1 MSSTIKTN
9 SKTDNI
15 IYKNCYLW
23 YNKNTMI
30 KKINLQLDIQQDIQL
45 EEAEKGDWI
54 VEGYATTLGR
64 NSHRMRMTTE
74 ALEQVA
80 ENFKTYTTI
89 LFNHDSEKPIG
100 KMLEAKADGVG
111 VWVKARISKSE
122 PDYWKK
128 VQDGTLNKF
137 SIQYEAKTR
146 RIFVDGEFIDEII
159 EAFAVEAS
167 LVSIPAQN
175 KAEAVLSYVN

>member
-1 MSSTIKTN
+1 MEKIQLLLN
-9 SKTDNI
+9 
-15 IYKNCYLW
+15 
-23 YNKNTMI
+23 I
-30 KKINLQLDIQQDIQL
+30 KKDIQL

-64 NSHRMRMTTE
+64 NSHRMRMTEE
-74 ALEQVA
+74 ALRQVA
-80 ENFKTYTTI
+80 ENFKTYTTV
-89 LFNHDSEKPIG
+89 LFNHDSNALIG
-100 KMLEAKADGVG
+100 KILDATADGDG
-111 VWVKARISKSE
+111 VWVKVRISKSE
-122 PDYWKK
+122 PDYWAKI
-128 VQDGTLNKF
+128 QDGTLNKF

-175 KAEAVLSYVN
+175 KAEAILSYVVT